1 MKSKSL
7 THMHVLVHMIPCHS
21 FVPLNWCAAVSLAM
35 CLERAVVVLQL
46 YMRNVGY
53 AIVTIRATTI
63 TRTTIMNAIN
73 KWQSNWAG
81 VVFVSWGTFATFAS
95 ESASQRS
102 FDSHVFSAASES
114 LASLQSYLLA
124 ESAVSQICSC
134 SDDAACAVD
143 IIESRAGDSVHQFT
157 ACVICCLLGGIE
169 SSCTLR

>member
-1 MKSKSL
+1 
-7 THMHVLVHMIPCHS
+7 MHVLVHMFPCHS
-21 FVPLNWCAAVSLAM
+21 FVLHVPLNWCAAVSLAM

-63 TRTTIMNAIN
+63 TRTTIMSAIN

-81 VVFVSWGTFATFAS
+81 VVVVSWGTFATFAS

-124 ESAVSQICSC
+124 ESAVCTVSQICSC